1 MKRMLLVLILC
12 LPTVSLWANYG
23 LSNVVTKEIRRPE
36 PVVEQVAPEVKK
48 EEPREFRKTV
58 HYPYTIHLSS
68 WREYQAA
75 VRQLQEQESDLT
87 PLFITTIDLG
97 SPGVWNRVDYG
108 VFPSIKDAVFKLR
121 ALQAQGVTQKGAF
134 VGGEVPFAIELGAF
148 GASDEAEEKAEEL
161 RSRGVFPYIVKE
173 SEDYFRLLA
182 GAYPDMTSASPAIEE
197 LKALGLNPILTKR

>member
-1 MKRMLLVLILC
+1 
-12 LPTVSLWANYG
+12 
-23 LSNVVTKEIRRPE
+23 
-36 PVVEQVAPEVKK
+36 
-48 EEPREFRKTV
+48 
-58 HYPYTIHLSS
+58 
-68 WREYQAA
+68 
-75 VRQLQEQESDLT
+75 
-87 PLFITTIDLG
+87 
-97 SPGVWNRVDYG
+97 
-108 VFPSIKDAVFKLR
+108 
-121 ALQAQGVTQKGAF
+121 GVTQKGAF